1 MAGGLFA
8 VARQTFWDLGSYDSE
23 MDVWGG
29 ENLEM
34 SFRSA
39 LYSSPIYYNGHILPV
54 LRIRI
59 RDPVPFYPP
68 DPGSGIGFS
77 RIPDPGSHHYF

>member
-39 LYSSPIYYNGHILPV
+39 LYSSQMYYNGHILLYYKI
-54 LRIRI
+54 LR
-59 RDPVPFYPP
+59 
-68 DPGSGIGFS
+68 
-77 RIPDPGSHHYF
+77 